1 MSETIT
7 ESRTITAPSGAE
19 YRLEYVLEPDAENPY
34 ENGDWMLSALVVAGD
49 RRTIDVAH
57 EGQSAANSADLHVFD
72 QVQQY
77 TTRASR
83 SEYGRSER
91 AVVRYLKLAGMQ
103 GITLVHRRNNGGYST
118 QPVNLD
124 RLDLLG
130 SDMNCHAAQA
140 DGFAWV
146 SPSVMD
152 QWDGAETPA
161 APVPSTLVAEEV
173 ATFASW
179 AAGNAYGYRV
189 IREEDEDVIEQSG
202 TYYLDSE
209 QAHVINEATDAIKR
223 DDEQRQ
229 REAAEEAE
237 REAERRREAEEDA
250 RADEAHAAMIREE
263 ANRRADMRSAAIE
276 YRRCTDAMKAL
287 GNAPET
293 FPTETTR
300 AVLAGDALDFADTMA
315 ALILEGK

>member
-7 ESRTITAPSGAE
+7 QSRTITAPSGAE

-34 ENGDWMLSALVVAGD
+34 EYGDWMLAALVVAGD
-49 RRTIDVAH
+49 RRVIDVAH
-57 EGQSAANSADLHVFD
+57 EGQSTANSAELHVFD

-77 TTRASR
+77 ITRAGR

-103 GITLVHRRNNGGYST
+103 GITLVHRRNNGDYST
-118 QPVNLD
+118 QPVDLD

-140 DGFAWV
+140 DGFAWLG
-146 SPSVMD
+146 PTIAALNPGD
-152 QWDGAETPA
+152 TGAPWSE
-161 APVPSTLVAEEV
+161 LVAGVV
-173 ATFASW
+173 ATYASW
-179 AAGNAYGYRV
+179 AAGNAYGYRL
-189 IREEDEDVIEQSG
+189 IREEDEEVIEQSG

-209 QAHVINEATDAIKR
+209 QAYIINEATDAAGE
-223 DDEQRQ
+223 DDAERV

-237 REAERRREAEEDA
+237 REAAEAEEAARDDA
-250 RADEAHAAMIREE
+250 AHAAMIREE
-263 ANRRADMRSAAIE
+263 ATRRADMRSAAIE
-276 YRRCTDAMKAL
+276 YRRTVGAL
-287 GNAPET
+287 ALEVADGAPGV
-293 FPTETTR
+293 
-300 AVLAGDALDFADTMA
+300 ADALDFADTMA

>member
-7 ESRTITAPSGAE
+7 QSRIITAPSGAE

-34 ENGDWMLSALVVAGD
+34 GNGDYMLSALVVAGD

-57 EGQSAANSADLHVFD
+57 EGQSAANADELHVFD
-72 QVQQY
+72 QIQQY
-77 TTRASR
+77 TTRAGVSA
-83 SEYGRSER
+83 YGRSER

-103 GITLVHRRNNGGYST
+103 GITVVHRRNNGDYST
-118 QPVNLD
+118 QAVDLD

-146 SPSVMD
+146 SPTVMA
-152 QWDGAETPA
+152 QWDGAETP
-161 APVPSTLVAEEV
+161 VPATLVAEDV

-179 AAGNAYGYRV
+179 AAGNAYWYRV
-189 IREEDEDVIEQSG
+189 IREGDGEVIEQMG

-209 QAHVINEATDAIKR
+209 QAYILNMATDLVKE
-223 DDEQRQ
+223 DD
-229 REAAEEAE
+229 AE
-237 REAERRREAEEDA
+237 RVREAEEA
-250 RADEAHAAMIREE
+250 KTEADHHAAMIREE
-263 ANRRADMRSAAIE
+263 AQRRADMRSAAIE
-276 YRRCTDAMKAL
+276 YRRVTDAIQAL
-287 GNAPET
+287 GNAPEA
-293 FPTETTR
+293 FPPGTS
-300 AVLAGDALDFADTMA
+300 AVLATDALNFADTMA

>member
-1 MSETIT
+1 MSETIV

-19 YRLEYVLEPDAENPY
+19 YRLEYVLDPDAPNPY

-57 EGQSAANSADLHVFD
+57 EGQSGATNAEWRTYMGVAQSV
-72 QVQQY
+72 
-77 TTRASR
+77 TRFTR
-83 SEYGRSER
+83 NYEYPRSER

-103 GITLVHRRNNGGYST
+103 GITLVHRRNNGDYST
-118 QPVNLD
+118 QPVDLD

-146 SPSVMD
+146 SPTVMT
-152 QWDGAETPA
+152 QWDGAETP
-161 APVPSTLVAEEV
+161 VPAELVADEV
-173 ATFASW
+173 AIFANW
-179 AAGNAYGYRV
+179 AEGNAYGYRL
-189 IREEDEDVIEQSG
+189 IREEDEEVIEQMG

-209 QAHVINEATDAIKR
+209 QAYIVNMATDLAKE
-223 DDEQRQ
+223 DDAERIRVATEEAA
-229 REAAEEAE
+229 REAAE
-237 REAERRREAEEDA
+237 AEEAARDDA
-250 RADEAHAAMIREE
+250 AHAAMIREE
-263 ANRRADMRSAAIE
+263 ATRRADMRSAAIE

-293 FPTETTR
+293 FPTGTTK

>member
-1 MSETIT
+1 MSDIIT
-7 ESRTITAPSGAE
+7 GSQILTAPSGAE
-19 YRLEYVLEPDAENPY
+19 YRLEYVLEQDAPNPY
-34 ENGDWMLSALVVAGD
+34 DDGDYMLSALVVAGD
-49 RRTIDVAH
+49 RNTIDVAH
-57 EGQSAANSADLHVFD
+57 EGQSAANSDESRVFER
-72 QVQQY
+72 VQQY

-103 GITLVHRRNNGGYST
+103 GITLVHRRNNGDYST
-118 QPVNLD
+118 QPVDLD

-146 SPSVMD
+146 SPTVMD
-152 QWDGAETPA
+152 QWAGTETPA

-237 REAERRREAEEDA
+237 REAERRRQAEEDA

-276 YRRCTDAMKAL
+276 YRRANDALKAL
-287 GNAPET
+287 GNAPEA
-293 FPTETTR
+293 FPPGTS
-300 AVLAGDALDFADTMA
+300 AVLTGDALGAADAMA
-315 ALILEGK
+315 TLILEGK